1 MLIKKDI
8 KMNIKPLWI
17 PIVFGL
23 MICSSCFNEITEDT
37 INYSRVSDKI
47 VNSHI
52 DASSSTFLFQMK
64 SSFNAEFAESLLS
77 IDNIVSVARVF
88 PDVSGEEESAAAF
101 GLDKWYEVTIEDDAD
116 ITDIAYRVSLEDFV
130 DKVQYNTIAVK
141 ASDGITYA
149 YSGSPVVTKA
159 GVDSPFTDPLLPD
172 QWHYNNIGDKSV
184 ASSAYEG
191 ADINVKDAWKLT
203 TGDPSIIVAVLDE
216 GVKYTHPDLAGNMWT
231 NNAEL
236 NGKPGVDDDGNGY
249 VDDIYGYNFISD
261 GPITWD
267 QPGDSGHGTHIAG
280 TIAAINNNGLGVSGI
295 AGGSG
300 KGDGVRIMS
309 CQTSDGSQGGTASES
324 SKAIRYAA
332 DNGASIIQCSWGYRP
347 GVVPNDGYYERE
359 FSIQL
364 DALRYFQSKRNN
376 DVLDGGIAVFA
387 SGNDGLNY
395 ASYPGAYRD
404 IICVSAFG
412 PDYLPTYYTNY
423 GPGCNIIAPGG
434 EAYLSPWTMKSLVLS
449 TLCSETSDGKSDY
462 GYMQGTSM
470 ACPHVSGIVAL
481 GLAYAKKLGKKF
493 SVKEFRDML
502 VTSANE
508 FDSRLKGS
516 KSYDSRSGQPSLDLS
531 KFLKQMGTGSI
542 DAWRFL
548 MKIEGV
554 PCLEAEIGRNQW
566 LDVSDY
572 FGTSSVNLTYL
583 DIDISEE
590 GRKTL
595 GLAEDPYMKFGRL
608 YIHPTKVGSA
618 KLRITAIAG
627 GSSLGSNNSIGGMEV
642 TQEISIISRPF
653 KASNGGWL

>member
-1 MLIKKDI
+1 
-8 KMNIKPLWI
+8 MNIKPLWI

>member
-1 MLIKKDI
+1 
-8 KMNIKPLWI
+8 
-17 PIVFGL
+17 
-23 MICSSCFNEITEDT
+23 
-37 INYSRVSDKI
+37 
-47 VNSHI
+47 
-52 DASSSTFLFQMK
+52 MK
-64 SSFNAEFAESLLS
+64 SSFNAELAESLLS

-101 GLDKWYEVTIEDDAD
+101 GLDKWYEVMIEDDAD

-191 ADINVKDAWKLT
+191 ADINVRDAWKLT
-203 TGDPSIIVAVLDE
+203 TGDPSIIVAVIDE

-309 CQTSDGSQGGTASES
+309 CQTSDGNQGGTASES

-347 GVVPNDGYYERE
+347 GVIPNDGYYERQ

-449 TLCSETSDGKSDY
+449 TLCSETSDDKSDY

-493 SVKEFRDML
+493 TVKEFRDML

>member
-1 MLIKKDI
+1 
-8 KMNIKPLWI
+8 
-17 PIVFGL
+17 
-23 MICSSCFNEITEDT
+23 
-37 INYSRVSDKI
+37 
-47 VNSHI
+47 
-52 DASSSTFLFQMK
+52 MK
-64 SSFNAEFAESLLS
+64 SSFNAELAESLLS

-149 YSGSPVVTKA
+149 YSGSPVVTKV

-203 TGDPSIIVAVLDE
+203 TGDPSIIVAVIDE

-280 TIAAINNNGLGVSGI
+280 TIAAINNNGLGVCGI

-347 GVVPNDGYYERE
+347 GVVPNDGYYERQ

-449 TLCSETSDGKSDY
+449 TLCSETSDDKSDY

-493 SVKEFRDML
+493 TVKEFRDML

>member
-1 MLIKKDI
+1 
-8 KMNIKPLWI
+8 
-17 PIVFGL
+17 
-23 MICSSCFNEITEDT
+23 
-37 INYSRVSDKI
+37 
-47 VNSHI
+47 
-52 DASSSTFLFQMK
+52 MK
-64 SSFNAEFAESLLS
+64 SSFNAELAESLLS

-159 GVDSPFTDPLLPD
+159 GFDSPFTDPLLPD
-172 QWHYNNIGDKSV
+172 QWNYNNIGDKSV

-203 TGDPSIIVAVLDE
+203 TGDPSIIVAVIDE

-347 GVVPNDGYYERE
+347 GVIPNDGYYERQ

-449 TLCSETSDGKSDY
+449 TLCSETSDDKSDY

-493 SVKEFRDML
+493 TVKEFRDML

>member
-1 MLIKKDI
+1 
-8 KMNIKPLWI
+8 MNIKPLWI

-64 SSFNAEFAESLLS
+64 SSFNAELAESLLS

-116 ITDIAYRVSLEDFV
+116 ITDVAYRVSLEDFV

-203 TGDPSIIVAVLDE
+203 TGDPSIIVAVIDE

-347 GVVPNDGYYERE
+347 GIIPNDGYYERQ

-449 TLCSETSDGKSDY
+449 TLCSETSDDKSDY

-493 SVKEFRDML
+493 TVKEFRDML

>member
-1 MLIKKDI
+1 
-8 KMNIKPLWI
+8 MNIKPLWI

-64 SSFNAEFAESLLS
+64 SSFNAELAESLLS

-101 GLDKWYEVTIEDDAD
+101 GLDKWYEVMIEDDAD

-203 TGDPSIIVAVLDE
+203 TGDPSIIVAVIDE

-309 CQTSDGSQGGTASES
+309 CQTSDGNQGGTASES

-347 GVVPNDGYYERE
+347 GVIPNDGYYERQ

-449 TLCSETSDGKSDY
+449 TLCSETSDDKSDY

-493 SVKEFRDML
+493 TVKEFRDML

>member
-1 MLIKKDI
+1 
-8 KMNIKPLWI
+8 
-17 PIVFGL
+17 
-23 MICSSCFNEITEDT
+23 
-37 INYSRVSDKI
+37 
-47 VNSHI
+47 
-52 DASSSTFLFQMK
+52 MK
-64 SSFNAEFAESLLS
+64 SSFNAELAESLLS

-101 GLDKWYEVTIEDDAD
+101 GLDKWYEVMIEDDAD

-203 TGDPSIIVAVLDE
+203 TGDPSIIVAVIDE

-309 CQTSDGSQGGTASES
+309 CQTSDGNQGGTASES

-347 GVVPNDGYYERE
+347 GVIPNDGYYERQ

-449 TLCSETSDGKSDY
+449 TLCSETSDDKSDY

-493 SVKEFRDML
+493 TVKEFRDML

>member
-1 MLIKKDI
+1 
-8 KMNIKPLWI
+8 MNIKPLWI

-64 SSFNAEFAESLLS
+64 SSFNAELAESLLS

-267 QPGDSGHGTHIAG
+267 RPGDSGHGTHIAG

-449 TLCSETSDGKSDY
+449 TLCSETSDDKSDY

-590 GRKTL
+590 DRKTL